1 MLRNTKVLS
10 LLLIL
15 FAISFSCTKKETH
28 WKTDVLIP
36 ILKTEMGM
44 DDLFGEENIA
54 SNPDQ
59 SLSIVIE
66 EKLDI
71 LSMDSI
77 VDVGDTITKDVFNVP
92 LTFIIP
98 PGKKV
103 IEKETWSRIDFGDME
118 LTMARAER
126 AKMKFYVTNSIKQPL
141 LVKYE
146 LYSAT
151 KDGVFFEVEE
161 RVEAATDTDK
171 SYAVKEILLD
181 GYDIDLR
188 GPNNNDVNIIYA
200 RTTVWIHAD
209 GDTAVVTPDDTVMIV
224 STFDEFIP
232 SYATGYLGMQQMSAQ
247 SSSAINTF
255 RKIKSGSFDLKSA
268 KANLEIYNYV
278 GVDLSM
284 EINELSTKNN
294 STNTEINLNHSI
306 IGTSLNIDRA
316 SESGL
321 EDYPVWAK
329 HYSYDISNSNLDNMI
344 EIMPDSFY
352 INVKAVLNP
361 LGNIS
366 AGNDFIYFD
375 KGIDGVVKL
384 EVPLNFSASQ
394 LVIEDEV
401 DLNFD
406 DENVSGGILNVFM
419 NNSYPFDLDIQF
431 YIIDNQNVVVDSLF
445 MEGSFIAAGIMG
457 NSGVVI
463 EKTETALKV
472 NLNDRMIDALSN
484 NDRIRIRAKINSPQQ
499 IKYKLYEFYSLD
511 IKIVGD
517 FEYEI

>member
-1 MLRNTKVLS
+1 MARKIQI
-10 LLLIL
+10 LIL
-15 FAISFSCTKKETH
+15 LVLVFLISFSCTKKKTH
-28 WKTDVLIP
+28 WKTDMLIP
-36 ILKTEMGM
+36 ILKTEMGI
-44 DDLFGEENIA
+44 DDLFGEDNIV
-54 SNPDQ
+54 STPDQ
-59 SLSIVIE
+59 SLSIIIE
-66 EKLDI
+66 EKLEF
-71 LSMDSI
+71 LNVDSI
-77 VDVGDTITKDVFNVP
+77 VDIGDTITKDIFNVP
-92 LTFIIP
+92 FTFIIP

-103 IEKETWSRIDFGDME
+103 IEKETWSRINFGEME

-151 KDGVFFEVEE
+151 KDGAFYEVEE

-181 GYDIDLR
+181 DYDIDLR

-209 GDTAVVTPDDTVMIV
+209 GDTAVVTPDDTITIV

-232 SYATGYLGMQQMSAQ
+232 SYATGYLGTHNLSAH
-247 SSSAINTF
+247 SASAINAF

-284 EINELSTKNN
+284 EINKLSTKNIA
-294 STNTEINLNHSI
+294 TNTKIDLNHCI
-306 IGTSLNIDRA
+306 IGASLNIERA

-352 INVKAVLNP
+352 INVKAVFNP

-384 EVPLNFSASQ
+384 EVPLNFSSSQ
-394 LVIEDEV
+394 LIIEDEV
-401 DLNFD
+401 DLKFD
-406 DENVSGGILNVFM
+406 DDNVNGGILNVFM
-419 NNSYPFDLDIQF
+419 NNSYPFDLDVQF
-431 YIIDNQNVVVDSLF
+431 YIIDNQNLVVDSLF
-445 MEGSFIAAGIMG
+445 LDGSYIAAGIMG

-463 EKTETALKV
+463 EKKETALKV
-472 NLNDRMIDALSN
+472 NLNDKMIDALSN
-484 NDRIRIRAKINSPQQ
+484 NNKVRIRAKINSPQQ
-499 IKYKLYEFYSLD
+499 IKYKIYDFYSLG